1 MGSAQSLFAGEHDGE
16 VAQLA
21 ARLGPHPIDRVAQA
35 AALVRTMPY
44 FDDLAGRG
52 VALPAVD
59 PADVATLAP
68 LTDLIDTLAC
78 DTLPDAALPAAALPA
93 GDDEVVP
100 RMRRPVRTVTVAF
113 PSPESRGYALTV
125 TQGNRALGGGASFGG
140 AGAGGAASLGGATWG
155 ARTWRFAAP
164 LDLED
169 IQGAYLVL
177 VGVAPTPCLVKR
189 VPWGLVPGFLDAAA
203 QLQRATAAAD
213 PLAIALPPNVV
224 ALALTHA
231 LLRGATLSVD

>member
-16 VAQLA
+16 VARLA

-78 DTLPDAALPAAALPA
+78 DTLPEAAVTDAMENSATDAAAP
-93 GDDEVVP
+93 
-100 RMRRPVRTVTVAF
+100 RRPVRTVTVAF
-113 PSPESRGYALTV
+113 PSPETRGYALTV
-125 TQGNRALGGGASFGG
+125 TRGGGVPL
-140 AGAGGAASLGGATWG
+140 GGAAWG

-203 QLQRATAAAD
+203 QLQRATAGPD

>member
-1 MGSAQSLFAGEHDGE
+1 MGSAQSLFAGEHDVE
-16 VAQLA
+16 VARLA

-78 DTLPDAALPAAALPA
+78 DTLPPGAVPDAAAEGA
-93 GDDEVVP
+93 P
-100 RMRRPVRTVTVAF
+100 RGPVRTVTVAF
-113 PSPESRGYALTV
+113 PSPETRGYALTV
-125 TQGNRALGGGASFGG
+125 TRGGGAT
-140 AGAGGAASLGGATWG
+140 LGGATPGSQWG

-177 VGVAPTPCLVKR
+177 VGVAPTPCLIKR

-203 QLQRATAAAD
+203 QLQRATAGPD
-213 PLAIALPPNVV
+213 PLAVALPPNVV

>member
-68 LTDLIDTLAC
+68 LTDLVDTLAC
-78 DTLPDAALPAAALPA
+78 DTLPPAALPAPEAEAAP
-93 GDDEVVP
+93 
-100 RMRRPVRTVTVAF
+100 RRPVRTVTVTF
-113 PSPESRGYALTV
+113 PSPETRAYALTV
-125 TQGNRALGGGASFGG
+125 TRGGI
-140 AGAGGAASLGGATWG
+140 AGSVAGGAAWG

-169 IQGAYLVL
+169 IQGAHLVL
-177 VGVAPTPCLVKR
+177 VGVAPTPCLIKR

-203 QLQRATAAAD
+203 QLQRATAGPD
-213 PLAIALPPNVV
+213 PLAVALPPNVV

>member
-68 LTDLIDTLAC
+68 LTDLVDTLAC
-78 DTLPDAALPAAALPA
+78 DTLPPAALPAPEAEAAP
-93 GDDEVVP
+93 
-100 RMRRPVRTVTVAF
+100 RRPVRTVTVTF
-113 PSPESRGYALTV
+113 PSPETRAYALTV
-125 TQGNRALGGGASFGG
+125 TR
-140 AGAGGAASLGGATWG
+140 GAAWG

-203 QLQRATAAAD
+203 QLQRATAGPD

>member
-16 VAQLA
+16 VARLA

-78 DTLPDAALPAAALPA
+78 DTLPEPDPAAGVA
-93 GDDEVVP
+93 P
-100 RMRRPVRTVTVAF
+100 RGPVRTVTVAF
-113 PSPESRGYALTV
+113 PSPETRGYALTV
-125 TQGNRALGGGASFGG
+125 TRGGGAT
-140 AGAGGAASLGGATWG
+140 LGGSTTGSQWG

-177 VGVAPTPCLVKR
+177 VGVAPTPCLIKR

-203 QLQRATAAAD
+203 QLQRATAGSD

>member
-16 VAQLA
+16 VARLA

-78 DTLPDAALPAAALPA
+78 DTLPEPDPAVGVA
-93 GDDEVVP
+93 P
-100 RMRRPVRTVTVAF
+100 RGPVRTVTVAF
-113 PSPESRGYALTV
+113 PSPETRGYALTV
-125 TQGNRALGGGASFGG
+125 TRGGGAT
-140 AGAGGAASLGGATWG
+140 LGGSTPGSQWG

-177 VGVAPTPCLVKR
+177 VGVAPTPCLIKR

-203 QLQRATAAAD
+203 QLQRATAGPD

>member
-78 DTLPDAALPAAALPA
+78 DTLPAGALPDPEA
-93 GDDEVVP
+93 EVAP
-100 RMRRPVRTVTVAF
+100 RGPVRTVTVTF
-113 PSPESRGYALTV
+113 PSPETRGYALTV
-125 TQGNRALGGGASFGG
+125 TR
-140 AGAGGAASLGGATWG
+140 GGAATLGGAAGSIAGSTWG

-169 IQGAYLVL
+169 IQGAHLVL
-177 VGVAPTPCLVKR
+177 VGVAPTPCLIKR

-203 QLQRATAAAD
+203 QLQRATAGPD
-213 PLAIALPPNVV
+213 PLAVALPPNVV